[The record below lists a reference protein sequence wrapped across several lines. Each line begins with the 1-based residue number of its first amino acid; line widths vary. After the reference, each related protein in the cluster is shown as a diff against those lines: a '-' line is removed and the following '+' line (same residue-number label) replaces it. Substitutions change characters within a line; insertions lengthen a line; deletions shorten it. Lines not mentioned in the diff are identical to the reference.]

1 MPFCEIHCGDLVY
14 LASSLIPAPHAF
26 TTRHGGISR
35 GIFATLNLGRTLGDD
50 PEALK
55 ENYARVSRAL
65 GLGTDRF
72 VFTRQVHGDAVRPCT
87 AADMIAPD
95 GDVPY
100 EADGLITNEIN
111 VPLVVS
117 IADCVPILL
126 CDPVRGAVGAVHAGW
141 RGTVQDIAAKAVRRL
156 VSEYGCRPEDIR
168 AAIGP
173 CISICCFETG
183 GDVAQAV
190 HALLGARAEEY
201 ILKRGD
207 KYMVDLKGINA
218 RRLEDAG
225 VLPENIDV
233 SDLCTACRSD
243 TFWSHRKTRGK
254 RGGQAALI
262 MMKG

>member
-1 MPFCEIHCGDLVY
+1 MPFCEIRCGDLVY

-26 TTRHGGISR
+26 TTRLGGASR
-35 GIFATLNLGRTLGDD
+35 GIFATLNLGRNLGDD

-55 ENYARVSRAL
+55 ENYARVSRAA
-65 GLGTDRF
+65 GFDTGRF
-72 VFTRQVHGDAVRPCT
+72 VFTRQVHGDTVRPCT
-87 AADMIAPD
+87 AADLIEPD

-100 EADGLITNEIN
+100 EADGLITNEKN
-111 VPLVVS
+111 VPLVIS
-117 IADCVPILL
+117 TADCVPILL

-141 RGTVQDIAAKAVRRL
+141 RGTMRDIAAKAVRRL
-156 VSEYGCRPEDIR
+156 MAEYGCRPEDIR

-173 CISICCFETG
+173 CISACCFETG
-183 GDVAQAV
+183 PEVADAAR
-190 HALLGARAEEY
+190 ALLGARAEEF
-201 ILKRGD
+201 ILPRGD
-207 KYMVDLKGINA
+207 KFMVDLKGINA

-233 SDLCTACRSD
+233 SDLCTACRSG
-243 TFWSHRKTRGK
+243 TFWSHRKTKGQ